1 MRNIVTFIAFLSFL
15 MTVSGCES
23 KVGETNSA
31 GNDATLNNSKVQK
44 GKKASANA
52 NAELYPDSFQEIDT
66 SDLRAQIDS
75 VMQDS
80 LENEL
85 PLPEGDEVFESEYD
99 ELDTTI
105 VNNDKENYSESEWLD
120 EDPEYVDYSNGDL
133 NLKKERILKTEIITV
148 ILPEMQDERDSVLAI
163 VEERMS
169 INPDRVSKKIVVE
182 KWYSP
187 VNYQGYKFN
196 RKKLMLYG
204 VEKST
209 LISIYYYLG
218 EYYFAVDN
226 MVYDL
231 DETSKNT
238 AFEEVDDSVL
248 SNYLLKNEN
257 KL

>member
-1 MRNIVTFIAFLSFL
+1 MRNIVTFIAFLSLL
-15 MTVSGCES
+15 MTVSACES
-23 KVGETNSA
+23 NVGEANSDGKESA
-31 GNDATLNNSKVQK
+31 QKSQNTKVKK
-44 GKKASANA
+44 GSKASANV
-52 NAELYPDSFQEIDT
+52 NTEVSQDSFQEVD
-66 SDLRAQIDS
+66 SVALRAQIDS
-75 VMQDS
+75 ILQDS

-85 PLPEGDEVFESEYD
+85 PYPDDEEAFEDEYYDESE
-99 ELDTTI
+99 LSPG
-105 VNNDKENYSESEWLD
+105 KEDYSESEWLD

-133 NLKKERILKTEIITV
+133 NLKKERILKTEIIIV
-148 ILPEMQDERDSVLAI
+148 IIPEILDERDSVLAVI
-163 VEERMS
+163 EERMS
-169 INPDRVSKKIVVE
+169 INPDKVSQRIVVE

-218 EYYFAVDN
+218 EYYFALNN

-231 DETSKNT
+231 DESSKNM
-238 AFEEVDDSVL
+238 AFVEVEDSVL

>member
-1 MRNIVTFIAFLSFL
+1 MRTIVTFIAFLSFL
-15 MTVSGCES
+15 MTVSSCES
-23 KVGETNSA
+23 KVGEVNSGGKESTRKSQTTKVEK
-31 GNDATLNNSKVQK
+31 GN
-44 GKKASANA
+44 KASANA
-52 NAELYPDSFQEIDT
+52 NTEVTQDSFQEVD
-66 SDLRAQIDS
+66 SVALRAQIDS
-75 VMQDS
+75 ILQDS

-85 PLPEGDEVFESEYD
+85 PYPDDEEVFEGEYYD
-99 ELDTTI
+99 ESELSTDQ
-105 VNNDKENYSESEWLD
+105 ENYSESEWLD

-133 NLKKERILKTEIITV
+133 NLKKERLLKTEIIIV
-148 ILPEMQDERDSVLAI
+148 IIPEILDERDSVLAVI
-163 VEERMS
+163 EERMS
-169 INPDRVSKKIVVE
+169 INPDKVSQKIVVE

-218 EYYFAVDN
+218 EYYFALNN

-231 DETSKNT
+231 DESSKNM
-238 AFEEVDDSVL
+238 AFEEVEDSVL